1 MITFKPRHL
10 VLAGAFAIG
19 AFALSGTASA
29 DTNYKVQSGDTLN
42 KISQEYG
49 VSVSDLATKN
59 NIKNIN
65 LIYTGDVLTI
75 SSEQAVA
82 TQVVPSQP
90 TVSENKVTTQPSEPT
105 QNTSPVNNVSNSDA
119 LNALI
124 TRESGGNVNATNGQY
139 YGIGQLSPQA
149 RAMYGGNSADYN
161 DQLNAMKA
169 YISARYGS
177 AENAWAH
184 SQATGWY

>member
-10 VLAGAFAIG
+10 VLAGAFALG
-19 AFALSGTASA
+19 ALSLTGKASA
-29 DTNYKVQSGDTLN
+29 DTTYTVQSGDTLN
-42 KISQEYG
+42 AIAKQYG
-49 VSVSDLATKN
+49 TTANEIGTKN
-59 NIKNIN
+59 SIKNIN
-65 LIYTGDVLTI
+65 LIYVGDVI
-75 SSEQAVA
+75 VIPNSVGD
-82 TQVVPSQP
+82 
-90 TVSENKVTTQPSEPT
+90 TVQKDDVKVSTE
-105 QNTSPVNNVSNSDA
+105 PVNVTPSAPVQNQTTTSNSDA

-124 TRESGGNVNATNGQY
+124 ARESGGNVNATNGQY

-149 RAMYGGNSADYN
+149 RAMYGGNSSDYN

-169 YISARYGS
+169 YISARYGT